1 MKYFFNIWR
10 DGVNYTTE
18 REFESDR
25 EAMLTALAYQTEE
38 TPEDFAERFSWIET
52 DEDIIDCLQDQDYDE
67 DPIVRSITR
76 EDNANVFTWWVTEQE
91 EEEC

>member
-25 EAMLTALAYQTEE
+25 EAMLVALAYQTEE

-67 DPIVRSITR
+67 DPIVIRSITR
-76 EDNANVFTWWVTEQE
+76 EDDANVFTWWVTEE
-91 EEEC
+91 R